1 MVILE
6 DAQVP
11 VENLLGQEG
20 QGFNI
25 AMKGLNGG
33 RINIASTSLGAAQ
46 ASYNLCK
53 DHLHVRKQFG
63 KPLSAF
69 QHNQFNVA
77 QIATKLVA
85 SRSLLRNAA
94 KALDSGHPDTVSLC
108 AMAKLFVTDT
118 SFDVSFS
125 FFYPF
130 ILQKGNIF
138 VSLDCQ
144 QRSTT
149 LWRLWLPKRLPN

>member
-125 FFYPF
+125 FFIHLYV
-130 ILQKGNIF
+130 LIF
-138 VSLDCQ
+138 RKVIYLSL
-144 QRSTT
+144 
-149 LWRLWLPKRLPN
+149 

>member
-1 MVILE
+1 MVIME

-63 KPLSAF
+63 
-69 QHNQFNVA
+69 
-77 QIATKLVA
+77 T
-85 SRSLLRNAA
+85 R
-94 KALDSGHPDTVSLC
+94 
-108 AMAKLFVTDT
+108 M
-118 SFDVSFS
+118 
-125 FFYPF
+125 
-130 ILQKGNIF
+130 
-138 VSLDCQ
+138 
-144 QRSTT
+144 QR
-149 LWRLWLPKRLPN
+149 RLK